1 MRPEFDARRLLK
13 RHSVRPLKRLGQHFM
28 VDPRAL
34 KQVVAAAELGGSE
47 TVLEV
52 GPGLGSLTRALAI
65 EAGRVIAVELDPR
78 LLPPLREVLHGL
90 SSVEIVIG
98 DILEMDLKA
107 TVGEGPYLVVANI
120 PYNITSTLIRHFLE
134 SMTAP
139 QRMVLTIQREVAER
153 VIAGPGQMS
162 LLALGV
168 RVYGT
173 PTIRARIPARAFYPR
188 PQVDSAVLRVDVHDQ
203 PTLDGKLLDPVFRLA
218 KAGFGQRRKMLKNTL
233 ATGLDC
239 SAAEAAELL
248 AEAGI
253 GARARPQELDVGDW
267 ARLAGTAL
275 RLGLLEHVP
284 T

>member
-1 MRPEFDARRLLK
+1 VRPEFDARRLLK

-34 KQVVAAAELGGSE
+34 NQVVAAAELGGSE

-52 GPGLGSLTRALAI
+52 GAGLGSLTRALAI

-98 DILEMDLKA
+98 DILEMDLKS

-173 PTIRARIPARAFYPR
+173 PTIRARVPARAFYPR
-188 PQVDSAVLRVDVHDQ
+188 PQVDSAVLRVDIHDR

-233 ATGLDC
+233 ATGLDW
-239 SAAEAAELL
+239 SAAEAAGLL

-253 GARARPQELDVGDW
+253 GARARPQELDVEEW

>member
-13 RHSVRPLKRLGQHFM
+13 RHSIRPLKRLGQHFM

-34 KQVVAAAELGGSE
+34 KQVLAAAELGGTE

-52 GPGLGSLTRALAI
+52 GAGLGSLTRALAI
-65 EAGRVIAVELDPR
+65 EARRVIAVELDPR
-78 LLPPLREVLHGL
+78 LLPPLREVLQGL

-98 DILEMDLKA
+98 DILDMDLKS

-139 QRMVLTIQREVAER
+139 QRLVLTVQREVAER
-153 VIAGPGQMS
+153 VVAGPGQMS

-168 RVYGT
+168 RVYGN
-173 PTIRARIPARAFYPR
+173 PTIRARVPARAFYPR
-188 PQVDSAVLRVDVHDQ
+188 PQVDSAVLRVDLHDQ
-203 PTLDGKLLDPVFRLA
+203 PILDGQLLDPVFQLA

-233 ATGLDC
+233 ATGLHW
-239 SAAEAAELL
+239 SAAETVALL
-248 AEAGI
+248 AGAGI
-253 GARARPQELDVGDW
+253 GAQARPQELDVKDW

-275 RLGLLEHVP
+275 RLGLLG
-284 T
+284 

>member
-1 MRPEFDARRLLK
+1 
-13 RHSVRPLKRLGQHFM
+13 M

-34 KQVVAAAELGGSE
+34 NQVVAAAELGGSE

-52 GPGLGSLTRALAI
+52 GAGLGSLTRALAI

-98 DILEMDLKA
+98 DILEMDLKS

-173 PTIRARIPARAFYPR
+173 PTIRARVPARAFYPR

-203 PTLDGKLLDPVFRLA
+203 PTLDGTLLDPVFRLA